1 MLKNPVW
8 KSEQQA
14 EQMRFIPESL
24 KIKRQ
29 WVCWKLDGR
38 KKLPFDAKTG
48 RMASSTDNT
57 TWSSY
62 EVAQDAAEKY
72 GYNGV
77 GYEIVKGE
85 IAIDLDHCRDEAGN
99 LTPLARNIIN
109 QFKDC
114 YIEISQSGGGIH
126 IICKGEITSA
136 IKTAQ
141 VEIYGEKR
149 YIAITAKAIFP
160 GEPQDKQSEVNQLW
174 SWLDKQR
181 NGKQEKRK
189 ERPQVDYACSLSA
202 REVIDKA
209 CASRGGDIFSELYAG
224 RWEHLSIGDG
234 SQSASDLSL
243 MNKLAFWCAGD
254 SALMMEIFR
263 SSGLFR
269 DERKAKLALNKA
281 LADCREY
288 YTGRR

>member
-14 EQMRFIPESL
+14 QKERFVPDSM
-24 KIKRQ
+24 KQKNQ
-29 WVCWKLDGR
+29 WVCWKLDGKR
-38 KKLPFDAKTG
+38 KLPFNARTG
-48 RMASSTDNT
+48 TMASSTDSS
-57 TWSSY
+57 TWSDY
-62 EVAQDAAEKY
+62 QTAQDAAEKY

-174 SWLDKQR
+174 LWLDKQR
-181 NGKQEKRK
+181 NGNK
-189 ERPQVDYACSLSA
+189 PQREEQSPLVVCSMDA
-202 REVIDKA
+202 TEVIRRA
-209 CASRGGDIFSELYAG
+209 SASRGGSVFAQLYRG
-224 RWEHLSIGDG
+224 DWQSLNIGDG

-243 MNKLAFWCAGD
+243 MNKLCFWCAGD
-254 SALMMEIFR
+254 S
-263 SSGLFR
+263 GLTFHTYANYYCIS
-269 DERKAKLALNKA
+269 RKRPAKI
-281 LADCREY
+281 
-288 YTGRR
+288 

>member
-1 MLKNPVW
+1 MKQKN
-8 KSEQQA
+8 
-14 EQMRFIPESL
+14 
-24 KIKRQ
+24 Q
-29 WVCWKLDGR
+29 WVCWKLDGKR
-38 KKLPFDAKTG
+38 KLPFDAKTG

-57 TWSSY
+57 TWSDY
-62 EVAQDAAEKY
+62 QTAVYAAEKY

-181 NGKQEKRK
+181 NGKQEQRK
-189 ERPQVDYACSLSA
+189 ERPQFDYSCSMSA
-202 REVIDKA
+202 QEIIDR
-209 CASRGGDIFSELYAG
+209 ASRSKGGDIFSELYAG
-224 RWEHLSIGDG
+224 RWEHLSIGD
-234 SQSASDLSL
+234 STQSAADLSFA
-243 MNKLAFWCAGD
+243 NKLAFWCGCD
-254 SALMMEIFR
+254 RGMMADIFR

-269 DERKAKLALNKA
+269 NERKMNMAIDRAVKDCGQVYKA
-281 LADCREY
+281 
-288 YTGRR
+288 GR